1 MRLLTLVLGSSFF
14 CLVAVFCFAFSI
26 SLANIKVGGDV
37 GIAMD
42 TAGKWHI
49 RPLPYK
55 QLRE

>member
-1 MRLLTLVLGSSFF
+1 MRLLTLLLGSSFF

-26 SLANIKVGGDV
+26 SLANIKVGGNV

-55 QLRE
+55 QLQQ

>member
-1 MRLLTLVLGSSFF
+1 MRLLILLSGVLFF
-14 CLVAVFCFAFSI
+14 CLVVVSCSAFSI